1 MEFTKRGAARM
12 RTIAAGADKRILLWK
27 KNLPHIL
34 AYGILGVATLPIIL
48 MYLWLL
54 LSSFAKQMKYG
65 FIPVH
70 ISLENW
76 SFLWSNVQQAGTTY
90 PSIWLAAWNSLL
102 FSGSLTMLEVII
114 GVMAGYALSR
124 LDFPGRKGLMKMTLL
139 LHAFPSVA
147 LLIAVFYILNF
158 LGLFDSIWGVVLVKT
173 ALQIPM
179 TAWII
184 KGFFDDVQWDVEWA
198 GMIDG
203 CSRFKVWYS
212 IVIPLIKPGIAA
224 VSIFSFLSGWSEFLL
239 LYSFILSDANVTL
252 ATYLQKLISDP
263 NQINYGLLSAVSLF
277 YMIPVLVLF
286 IVSQKSL
293 MQVSAGGGKR
303 V

>member
-1 MEFTKRGAARM
+1 MESVGYQKSTTTLVRQRSKWK
-12 RTIAAGADKRILLWK
+12 KRI
-27 KNLPHIL
+27 PYIL
-34 AYGILGVATLPIIL
+34 AYGILGLTTLPIIL

-54 LSSFAKQMKYG
+54 ISSFATQMKFG
-65 FIPVH
+65 FIPTGL
-70 ISLENW
+70 SLDNW
-76 SFLWSNVQQAGTTY
+76 KFLWMNVQQAGSPL
-90 PSIWLAAWNSLL
+90 PSIWLVTWNSLL
-102 FSGSLTMLEVII
+102 FSGSLTILEVVI
-114 GVMAGYALSR
+114 GVMAGYALAR
-124 LDFPGRKGLMKMTLL
+124 LEFRGRKTLLKMILL

-158 LGLFDSIWGVVLVKT
+158 MGLFDSLWGVVLVKT

-179 TAWII
+179 TAWLI
-184 KGFFDDVQWDVEWA
+184 KGFFDDVSWDVEWA

-239 LYSFILSDANVTL
+239 IYTFIVSGNNITLSS
-252 ATYLQKLISDP
+252 YLQKLISDP
-263 NQINYGLLSAVSLF
+263 NMVNYGLLSAVSIF
-277 YMIPVLVLF
+277 YMIPVLIFF
-286 IVSQKSL
+286 IFTQKSL
-293 MQVSAGGGKR
+293 MQVSAGGGKG

>member
-1 MEFTKRGAARM
+1 MDVTSYQTTPTTLAQKSASQWRKKM
-12 RTIAAGADKRILLWK
+12 PYILSFGM
-27 KNLPHIL
+27 L
-34 AYGILGVATLPIIL
+34 AITTLPIIL

-54 LSSFAKQMKYG
+54 VSSFSEQMKYG
-65 FIPVH
+65 FIPVKFT
-70 ISLENW
+70 LENW
-76 SFLWSNVQQAGTTY
+76 QFLWSDVKFGGSTL
-90 PSIWLAAWNSLL
+90 PSIWTATWNSFL
-102 FSGSLTMLEVII
+102 FSGSLTVLEVLI
-114 GVMAGYALSR
+114 GVMAGYALAR
-124 LDFPGRKGLMKMTLL
+124 IEFPGRQTLMKTTLL

-158 LGLFDSIWGVVLVKT
+158 LGLYDSLWGVVLVKT

-184 KGFFDDVQWDVEWA
+184 KGFFDEVPWDVEWA

-203 CSRFKVWYS
+203 CSRFKVWYT
-212 IVIPLIKPGIAA
+212 IVLPLIKPGIAA

-239 LYSFILSDANVTL
+239 IYSFILSDSNVTL
-252 ATYLQKLISDP
+252 SSYLQKLISDP
-263 NQINYGLLSAVSLF
+263 NMVHYGLLSAVSLF
-277 YMIPVLVLF
+277 YMVPVLIFF
-286 IVSQKSL
+286 IFTQNSL

>member
-1 MEFTKRGAARM
+1 MELTSYQTGTTPLAKKTASKWKQKLPF
-12 RTIAAGADKRILLWK
+12 ILSF
-27 KNLPHIL
+27 
-34 AYGILGVATLPIIL
+34 GILGITTLPIIL

-54 LSSFAKQMKYG
+54 VSSFSEHMKYG
-65 FIPVH
+65 FIPVKFT
-70 ISLENW
+70 LDNW
-76 SFLWSNVQQAGTTY
+76 QFLWSDVKLGGSTL
-90 PSIWLAAWNSLL
+90 PSIWTATWNSFL
-102 FSGSLTMLEVII
+102 FSISLTVLEVII
-114 GVMAGYALSR
+114 GVMAGYALAR
-124 LDFPGRKGLMKMTLL
+124 IEFPGRQMLMKTTLL

-158 LGLFDSIWGVVLVKT
+158 LGLYDSLWGVVLVKT

-184 KGFFDDVQWDVEWA
+184 KGFFDEVPWDVEWA

-203 CSRFKVWYS
+203 CSRFKVWYT
-212 IVIPLIKPGIAA
+212 IVLPLIKPGIAA

-239 LYSFILSDANVTL
+239 IYSFILSDNNVTL
-252 ATYLQKLISDP
+252 SSYLQKLISDP
-263 NQINYGLLSAVSLF
+263 NMVQYGLLSAVSLF
-277 YMIPVLVLF
+277 YMIPVLIFF
-286 IVSQKSL
+286 IFTQKSL